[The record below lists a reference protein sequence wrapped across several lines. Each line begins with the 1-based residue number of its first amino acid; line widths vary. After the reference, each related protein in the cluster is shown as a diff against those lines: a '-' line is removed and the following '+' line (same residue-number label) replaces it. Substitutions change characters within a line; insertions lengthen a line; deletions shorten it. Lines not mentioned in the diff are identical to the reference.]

1 MTTTMPRA
9 TVGDAGLFGPGS
21 LAWRVDGEVLVLAG
35 GTCALLMQ
43 LAHPAVAAGVDQ
55 HSDFRVDPF
64 ARLRRTLTSSY
75 AVAFGTA
82 SEAEA
87 AIRRVNAIHATVR
100 GTIAESGAAYH
111 ATDPALLLWVHAT
124 LIDTALRV
132 YDRYVTPL
140 TAEEQQAYH
149 AEARQIA
156 IAMGIPESSVPVTL
170 AEMRGGDGAD
180 DGRRHGARRCH
191 RPRAGAPRS
200 LPEAIPAARGVGHGA
215 PHLRLGPAAADPARV
230 WHSLVAGARGRDAA
244 PGRRLAPR
252 GPAAAA
258 HPPPRATGEASRKEG
273 RRPSLSVT
281 PPRAVGI
288 MPAERLTTG
297 SPAPRPRPWCRLA
310 GRRRTR

>member
-9 TVGDAGLFGPGS
+9 KAGDTGLFGPGS
-21 LAWRVDGEVLVLAG
+21 LAWRIDGEVLVLAG

-55 HSDFRVDPF
+55 HSDFRLDPF

-111 ATDPALLLWVHAT
+111 ATEPALLLWVHAT

-156 IAMGIPESSVPVTL
+156 ISMGIPESSVPVTL
-170 AEMRGGDGAD
+170 AEMRGEMARMMADGTVRVDAT
-180 DGRRHGARRCH
+180 AR
-191 RPRAGAPRS
+191 A
-200 LPEAIPAARGVGHGA
+200 
-215 PHLRLGPAAADPARV
+215 
-230 WHSLVAGARGRDAA
+230 
-244 PGRRLAPR
+244 LAPYVR
-252 GPAAAA
+252 YPK
-258 HPPPRATGEASRKEG
+258 RF
-273 RRPSLSVT
+273 
-281 PPRAVGI
+281 PPRAVWDMAHLISDSVLPQPIRRGYGI
-288 MPAERLTTG
+288 PWSPAREVGMQRLAVVSRRVVPLLPPILRRAPQARRAER
-297 SPAPRPRPWCRLA
+297 RVA
-310 GRRRTR
+310 GRALR